1 MSVAMRSRGR
11 ILVACISL
19 AGYLLALAGAAVF
32 HDHAHHAH
40 AHHDHAAGTST
51 SAPAAHTHSHAD
63 GCCHTHDCHTAHA
76 EHQPAPA
83 HHRHPTPDAP
93 HDDCPICQF
102 LALKVLASSPP
113 ATVAGAEL
121 IAATA
126 TPVAPLV
133 TPAPCWRPLSRGPPA
148 NA

>member
-1 MSVAMRSRGR
+1 MRSRGR
-11 ILVACISL
+11 ILVACVSL

-32 HDHAHHAH
+32 HDHS
-40 AHHDHAAGTST
+40 HHDHAAATST
-51 SAPAAHTHSHAD
+51 RAPAAHTHSHAHD
-63 GCCHTHDCHTAHA
+63 CCHTHECHTASA
-76 EHQPAPA
+76 EHHPDPA
-83 HHRHPTPDAP
+83 HHHHDHSTPDAP

-113 ATVAGAEL
+113 TTVAGAEL